1 MDLNIGLR
9 IRKRREELNLT
20 QDELAKKLG
29 YANRSSVNK
38 VENSREISMK
48 KISAYANALDT
59 TVADLMGWEDKSNI
73 IETAKTDIMLSN
85 MEEKLKE
92 YALKMAKLP
101 KEKQDLVL
109 KMIDELGK

>member
-1 MDLNIGLR
+1 MNIHQNIKRLR
-9 IRKRREELNLT
+9 NEQNLT
-20 QDELAKKLG
+20 LEEVGKRTGTTKQTIKRYEDGVISTIPYDRIVALAKCFNVTPG
-29 YANRSSVNK
+29 
-38 VENSREISMK
+38 
-48 KISAYANALDT
+48 
-59 TVADLMGWEDKSNI
+59 DLMGWEDKTNI
-73 IETAKTDIMLSN
+73 IETAETDIMLSN